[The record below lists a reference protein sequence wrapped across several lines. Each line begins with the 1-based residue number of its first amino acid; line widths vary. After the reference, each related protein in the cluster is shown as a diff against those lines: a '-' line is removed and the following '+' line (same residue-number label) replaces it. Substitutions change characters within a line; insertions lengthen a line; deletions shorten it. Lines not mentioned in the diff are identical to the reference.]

1 MLTSYLENLIGHLA
15 VAEKSHHAFD
25 TLISSLLVVIFGA
38 LNGVKK
44 PVTVIRDSLQHI
56 VDPNEQRERAEQD
69 IMLQEFNLKKKEDK
83 RPKEFHS
90 RN

>member
-1 MLTSYLENLIGHLA
+1 MFHYQAHLENLVGHWT

-44 PVTVIRDSLQHI
+44 PITVIRDSLQHI
-56 VDPNEQRERAEQD
+56 VDPNKGKEQSM
-69 IMLQEFNLKKKEDK
+69 ILLCTQEYNKSKKEVK
-83 RPKEFHS
+83 KPKD
-90 RN
+90 